1 MNEEL
6 KNYVE
11 KYIEYFLLDSK
22 LGESELSK
30 EEINEITDRLNELGD
45 ECRETVKRAAELMTN
60 E

>member
-30 EEINEITDRLNELGD
+30 EEIDEITDRLNELGD
-45 ECRETVKRAAELMTN
+45 ECRETAKRAAELMSN